1 MNKNVIKIAAG
12 VLMLS
17 CVLIG
22 YIPQPEYWVELTC
35 ISNMLGGLALVA
47 DGVLNLT
54 TRKNIPNAF
63 YLNVTVSILIVF
75 LVCMGSLTGV
85 YKFNFKGAFFFMH
98 IVNPIAFLVCYLHF
112 CDENKRKI
120 KSVLTASIMSMVYV
134 LFDYIRCRFTG
145 KFVYGFVEPEKITF
159 FYAVVIGAVLYIFL
173 SLLGLSL
180 FTLNRLVHKN
190 SN

>member
-63 YLNVTVSILIVF
+63 YLNITVSILIVF

-120 KSVLTASIMSMVYV
+120 KSILTASIMSMVYV

-180 FTLNRLVHKN
+180 FTLNRIVHKN

>member
-22 YIPQPEYWVELTC
+22 YIPQPEYLVELTC
-35 ISNMLGGLALVA
+35 ISNTLGGLVLIA
-47 DGVLNLT
+47 DGALNLT
-54 TRKNIPNAF
+54 TRKDIPNAF

-98 IVNPIAFLVCYLHF
+98 VINPIAFGICYLHF
-112 CDENKRKI
+112 CNENKRKI
-120 KSVLTASIMSMVYV
+120 KSILTAPIMSMAYV
-134 LFDYIRCRFTG
+134 LFDYIRCCFTEN
-145 KFVYGFVEPEKITF
+145 FVYGFVEPEKITL
-159 FYAVVIGAVLYIFL
+159 FYAIVIGIVLYSLL
-173 SLLGLSL
+173 SLFGLSL

-190 SN
+190 RN

>member
-75 LVCMGSLTGV
+75 LVCMGSLTGI

-120 KSVLTASIMSMVYV
+120 KSILTASIMSMVYV

>member
-120 KSVLTASIMSMVYV
+120 KSILTASIMSMVYV